1 MSNDECRM
9 GRLGGCGPVKRGL
22 CIGFVVATLAIA
34 VPSAQALVVGACCLP
49 SGTCTVTVE
58 IVCLVQNGLYRGNGT
73 TCAGVVCTGA
83 CCSPTEGCAVVSS
96 QSCTLS
102 AGEFKGFGSTCG
114 ECPEP
119 APAAFTYQGQL
130 KQNGRPLD
138 DFMDMRFSLWR
149 VPTGN
154 DPTNRIGSAQ
164 LVPSIEVVNGLFS
177 VELDFGA
184 NALDGTAR
192 WLQIEI
198 HDPNDPPGA
207 FTLLSPRQSLTPTPY
222 ALQTRG
228 IFVRED
234 GNVGIGTKAP
244 TSKLE
249 IIGQNGFAITGPKPF
264 LTLRDTAA
272 GGARGIIAGDAGDI
286 NFYPH
291 NFIGGSP
298 LLTLRSFL
306 RNVGV
311 GTTAPIGGLHVNHEP
326 LGSAGTLS
334 LEGSTHTYI
343 GFYPQGA
350 GAGRKAWLGFG
361 GAGTNQLSLVNDAGG
376 NINLVTAAG
385 AATRV
390 NVLEIA
396 GADIAEKFPASE
408 KLEPG
413 MVVAIDKQNPGKLCL
428 AQGVYN
434 RCVAG
439 VVSGANNFSVGAVL
453 GSTPNTKDAP
463 AIALSG
469 RVYVQ
474 CDASSGA
481 IEPGDLLTTSDVP
494 GHAMKVID
502 YPRAQGAIIGKAMT
516 PLAHGESGM
525 VLVLV
530 SLQ

>member
-1 MSNDECRM
+1 M
-9 GRLGGCGPVKRGL
+9 RLSTWLKRL
-22 CIGFVVATLAIA
+22 CFVGMLGWGVE
-34 VPSAQALVVGACCLP
+34 VPSAQAQFVTGACCLP
-49 SGTCTVTVE
+49 SGNCTVTLGD
-58 IVCLVQNGLYRGNGT
+58 ILCLVSNGIYRGNGT

-83 CCSPTEGCAVVSS
+83 CCSPTEGCSLVSS

-102 AGEFKGFGSTCG
+102 SGEFKGFGSTCD
-114 ECPEP
+114 ECPAPLP
-119 APAAFTYQGQL
+119 AVFTYQGQL
-130 KQNGRPLD
+130 RQHGRPLND
-138 DFMDMRFSLWR
+138 VLDMRFSLWR

-154 DPTNRIGSAQ
+154 DPVSQIGSA
-164 LVPSIEVVNGLFS
+164 LLITPVEVVDGLFS
-177 VELDFGA
+177 VELDFGP

-228 IFVRED
+228 IVVRED
-234 GNVGIGTKAP
+234 GNVGIGTTAP

-249 IIGQNGFAITGPKPF
+249 IVGQDGLAITGAKPF
-264 LTLRDTAA
+264 LTLRDTSAIS
-272 GGARGIIAGDAGDI
+272 ARGIIEGDAGDI

-291 NFIGGSP
+291 RFVGGSP
-298 LLTLRSFL
+298 LLTLKSFEA
-306 RNVGV
+306 NVGV
-311 GTTAPIGGLHVNHEP
+311 GTTNPIGGLHINHEP
-326 LGSAGTLS
+326 LGSNGTLT

-390 NVLEIA
+390 NILEIA
-396 GADIAEKFPASE
+396 GADLAERFPTSE

-413 MVVAIDKQNPGKLCL
+413 MVAAIDSEHPGKVRLSRG
-428 AQGVYN
+428 AYN
-434 RCVAG
+434 HRVAG

-453 GSTPNTKDAP
+453 GTSSGHETDPP
-463 AIALSG
+463 IALSG
-469 RVYVQ
+469 RVYVW
-474 CDASSGA
+474 CDATTTA
-481 IEPGDLLTTSDVP
+481 IAPGDFLTTAETP
-494 GHAMKVID
+494 GYAMKAVD
-502 YPRAQGAIIGKAMT
+502 RRRSEGAVLGKAM
-516 PLAHGESGM
+516 SGLDQGQM
-525 VLVLV
+525 GLVLVLV
-530 SLQ
+530 NLR